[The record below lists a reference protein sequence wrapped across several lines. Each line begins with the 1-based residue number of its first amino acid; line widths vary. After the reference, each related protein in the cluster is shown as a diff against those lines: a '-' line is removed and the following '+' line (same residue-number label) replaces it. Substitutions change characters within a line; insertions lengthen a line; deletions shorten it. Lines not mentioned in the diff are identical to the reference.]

1 MCAPS
6 TAPWSSTTPPRAA
19 QRRVQAIA
27 DPQPSRRA
35 LEACAGAAAA
45 TRLLAYRDGRRWVD
59 VRSDGDQRYLKEL
72 AGDEFTAKDFRT
84 WHAPCSRRSPSRC
97 GEPTRRP
104 KTARKR
110 IASEAVKEVAELLG
124 NTPAVCRRA
133 YIDPRVFDRF
143 DSGVTIEAALRDGI
157 STELDEL
164 RERDRE
170 RIEQAVVE
178 LLS

>member
-1 MCAPS
+1 ML
-6 TAPWSSTTPPRAA
+6 AA
-19 QRRVQAIA
+19 VLIA
-27 DPQPSRRA
+27 LRGDD
-35 LEACAGAAAA
+35 A
-45 TRLLAYRDGRRWVD
+45 T
-59 VRSDGDQRYLKEL
+59 S
-72 AGDEFTAKDFRT
+72 
-84 WHAPCSRRSPSRC
+84 
-97 GEPTRRP
+97 

-110 IASEAVKEVAELLG
+110 IASEVVKEVAGVLG

-133 YIDPRVFDRF
+133 YIDPRVFDCF